1 MLTPTPGALPPDI
14 GTALAALFLLF
25 GVPAL
30 IFGFIFLYTG
40 YVRYDAEQYLA
51 ELDATEDTDTTPSSD
66 RAHTS
71 SQSRS
76 QSRSR
81 SEDTESPQTDGE

>member
-25 GVPAL
+25 GVPTL

-51 ELDATEDTDTTPSSD
+51 ELDATEDADTAPSSPG
-66 RAHTS
+66 
-71 SQSRS
+71 S

-81 SEDTESPQTDGE
+81 SDDAESSQTDGE

>member
-51 ELDATEDTDTTPSSD
+51 ELDATEDDPDTALSSD

-71 SQSRS
+71 SQS
-76 QSRSR
+76 QSRSDGTK
-81 SEDTESPQTDGE
+81 SSQTDGE